1 MARAIYPSV
10 SKNKLT
16 SLTPQSRPQCCGAK
30 WPNITN
36 YEEEKQAINNTTVTY
51 YYYIIGEVDRKN
63 RGTRVSSDLPKAP
76 LTGTQDKAPGQRG
89 SQGISGGSFGYKRDL
104 RMRRGRR
111 AAPPLLPW
119 TNNRGA
125 DGSCGPRR
133 ASSGCSQLG

>member
-1 MARAIYPSV
+1 MARAIYPSA
-10 SKNKLT
+10 SQNKLT

-51 YYYIIGEVDRKN
+51 YYYIIGKIDRKY

-76 LTGTQDKAPGQRG
+76 LTGTQDEAPGQRG
-89 SQGISGGSFGYKRDL
+89 SRGISGGSFGYKRDL
-104 RMRRGRR
+104 WMRRGRR
-111 AAPPLLPW
+111 APFITVDQRW
-119 TNNRGA
+119 GA
-125 DGSCGPRR
+125 DGGCGPRR